1 MYIHIYT
8 RIYMRCGPACLQGSL
23 GEWGWYVWKKS
34 WAASHFKS
42 SLRWIHL
49 CSKPKTNWRI
59 LPPISG
65 DIGDS
70 LLNDNVGLP
79 TPGET
84 SIEDRHVTCQVKFK
98 SSGLWGP
105 QAVRWMSKCG
115 LLLSPTHGQG
125 WYTWLDM
132 TNIRLITKSKII
144 TIWLFN
150 IAMENQHF
158 Q

>member
-1 MYIHIYT
+1 MWPPIVYKGVWGSEDDMSGRRVELQVTFSVI
-8 RIYMRCGPACLQGSL
+8 PA
-23 GEWGWYVWKKS
+23 
-34 WAASHFKS
+34 FF
-42 SLRWIHL
+42 IHL
-49 CSKPKTNWRI
+49 CSKAKRIWRI

-125 WYTWLDM
+125 WYTYVYM
-132 TNIRLITKSKII
+132 TGYDWSPNQRLLALVEGNVDHGDGTL
-144 TIWLFN
+144 W
-150 IAMENQHF
+150 
-158 Q
+158 